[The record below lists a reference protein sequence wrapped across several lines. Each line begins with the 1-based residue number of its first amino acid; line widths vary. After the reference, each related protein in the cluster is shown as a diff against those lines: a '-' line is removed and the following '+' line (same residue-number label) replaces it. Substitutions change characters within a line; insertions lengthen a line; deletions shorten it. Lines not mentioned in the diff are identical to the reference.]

1 MHTCNYI
8 DSEKILQRNVFKK
21 YWSQL
26 FKDFQTIDFQN
37 ISSYNYQHII
47 LKSMSFKYLLI
58 KMSLNVELL
67 E

>member
-26 FKDFQTIDFQN
+26 FKDYQIIDFQN
-37 ISSYNYQHII
+37 ISSYNYQFII
-47 LKSMSFKYLLI
+47 EI
-58 KMSLNVELL
+58 NVF
-67 E
+67 

>member
-26 FKDFQTIDFQN
+26 FKDYQIIDFQN

>member
-26 FKDFQTIDFQN
+26 FKDFQIIDFQN

>member
-8 DSEKILQRNVFKK
+8 DSEKILQLNVFKK

-26 FKDFQTIDFQN
+26 FKDYQIIDFQN